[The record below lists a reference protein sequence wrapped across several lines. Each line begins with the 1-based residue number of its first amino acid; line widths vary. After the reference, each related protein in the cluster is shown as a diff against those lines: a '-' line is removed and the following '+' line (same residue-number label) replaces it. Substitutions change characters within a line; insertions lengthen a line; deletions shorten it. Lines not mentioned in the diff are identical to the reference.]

1 MYPEALNQFLTDVQC
16 EFYYFTGSG
25 KFSIGFNDFCVA
37 GITLLT
43 LENSK
48 VNLKS
53 NILKI
58 RELDAAVK
66 SEKVHFDFK
75 NLVSSSGDV
84 DTREV
89 YGSSN

>member
-1 MYPEALNQFLTDVQC
+1 M
-16 EFYYFTGSG
+16 
-25 KFSIGFNDFCVA
+25 
-37 GITLLT
+37 LT

-53 NILKI
+53 NVLKI

-75 NLVSSSGDV
+75 NLVSSSADV
-84 DTREV
+84 EV
-89 YGSSN
+89 YVYSN